1 MEQTDGRNWYDSIN
15 KTARFSGGN
24 APEGLGGTFTEFFF
38 VPHSFPKYQDHIKK
52 KKQIHYEILNSQ
64 LLLVTVKFKAIF
76 NM

>member
-52 KKQIHYEILNSQ
+52 KK
-64 LLLVTVKFKAIF
+64 
-76 NM
+76 

>member
-1 MEQTDGRNWYDSIN
+1 MIQSTRQQGSQEVMLQRDWEELSQN
-15 KTARFSGGN
+15 
-24 APEGLGGTFTEFFF
+24 FFF

-52 KKQIHYEILNSQ
+52 KKKIHYEILNSQ

>member
-38 VPHSFPKYQDHIKK
+38 FRSTYQDHIKK
-52 KKQIHYEILNSQ
+52 KTNTLWNFELSVASI
-64 LLLVTVKFKAIF
+64 
-76 NM
+76 

>member
-24 APEGLGGTFTEFFF
+24 APEGLGGTFTEFLFLF
-38 VPHSFPKYQDHIKK
+38 HIVFLNIKITSKK
-52 KKQIHYEILNSQ
+52 KKILYEILNSQ
-64 LLLVTVKFKAIF
+64 LRLTIVKFKPIV

>member
-38 VPHSFPKYQDHIKK
+38 AFHIVFLNIKITLKK
-52 KKQIHYEILNSQ
+52 KTNTLWNFEQSVASSNCEI
-64 LLLVTVKFKAIF
+64 
-76 NM
+76 

>member
-38 VPHSFPKYQDHIKK
+38 VPHSFPKYQEHIKK
-52 KKQIHYEILNSQ
+52 KKKNTLWNFEQSVASSNCEI
-64 LLLVTVKFKAIF
+64 
-76 NM
+76 